1 LLDGF
6 VLVTRW
12 GHTRVE
18 RITEVMA
25 RTASV
30 DTLFLGAI
38 LNRANLRR
46 MRIEGGGWQGQH
58 GVRSATA
65 ELSTV

>member
-1 LLDGF
+1 
-6 VLVTRW
+6 
-12 GHTRVE
+12 
-18 RITEVMA
+18 MA